1 MKKSEVL
8 RKDHEEMIALYKRM
22 KPEERLVA
30 FFYHSQLIHQLYQ
43 AGVGYRLSASPPSN
57 EKPLKKR

>member
-8 RKDHEEMIALYKRM
+8 HKDHDEMIALYKRM

-30 FFYHSQLIHQLYQ
+30 FFNHSQLIHRLYQ
-43 AGVGYRLSASPPSN
+43 AGVGYRLRTLPPSN

>member
-1 MKKSEVL
+1 MTAGVGKPMKKSEVL

-30 FFYHSQLIHQLYQ
+30 FFYHSQLTPQLYQ
-43 AGVGYRLSASPPSN
+43 AGVGYR
-57 EKPLKKR
+57 